1 MNEPVPYAPTAGISY
16 SPSES
21 VYWDHDALSGEID
34 RTFEIC
40 HGCRMC
46 FKYCDSFPLLFSFID
61 ERHDGDVRKISEIE
75 TEQVMDACFQCKLCE
90 VQCPYTVRENHE
102 FLLDFPKLVHRYKA
116 QKTAKHGVSFRNKM
130 LGDPEKTAKLVRST
144 FGIADKLNQKS
155 RIHRKFMD
163 FLLGIHNE
171 KNLPKFPRKTFTS
184 WAETEN
190 LISGESEG
198 EVVLFPTC
206 YVENNEPKIGQDTV
220 KVLKKNGVSVT
231 CEKGLACCGM
241 PAWESGDLKTMQ
253 DFATKNLDL
262 LEPHVKA
269 GKKVVAINPT
279 CSMMLRQE
287 YPELVKEEDKKRAL
301 LLAEKVADPSEYLWS
316 IRNEERF
323 NTDFATTPQKVSYH
337 TPCHLRAQSIGFK
350 ARDLLRKIPGVKVD
364 TTMECCGHDGT
375 FAMKTESFEAS
386 VRIGKKSF
394 DSMSES
400 SAEIWATDCPLAA
413 MQFDQHADRRPMHP
427 MSILAQAYDET
438 GFSTSVDQIQ
448 ETDSKNE

>member
-61 ERHDGDVRKISEIE
+61 ERHDGDVRKINEIE
-75 TEQVMDACFQCKLCE
+75 TDQIMDACFQCKLCE

-155 RIHRKFMD
+155 RIHRKFME
-163 FLLGIHNE
+163 FLVGIHNE
-171 KNLPKFPRKTFTS
+171 KNLPKFPRETFTS
-184 WAETEN
+184 WAEKEN
-190 LISGESEG
+190 LISGQSEG

-206 YVENNEPKIGQDTV
+206 YVENNEPEIGQDTV

-253 DFATKNLDL
+253 DFASKNLDL

-287 YPELVKEEDKKRAL
+287 YPELVKEEDRERAL

-337 TPCHLRAQSIGFK
+337 TPCHLRAQSVGFK

-375 FAMKTESFEAS
+375 FAMKTEGFEAS

-400 SAEIWATDCPLAA
+400 SAEVWATDCPLAA
-413 MQFDQHADRRPMHP
+413 MQFDQHADKRPMHP
-427 MSILAQAYDET
+427 MSILAKAYDET
-438 GFSTSVDQIQ
+438 GFSTSVDQTK

>member
-46 FKYCDSFPLLFSFID
+46 FKYCDSFPILFSFID
-61 ERHDGDVRKISEIE
+61 ERHDGDVRKINEIE
-75 TEQVMDACFQCKLCE
+75 TDQIMDACFQCKLCE

-155 RIHRKFMD
+155 RIHRKFME
-163 FLLGIHNE
+163 FLVGIHNE

-184 WAETEN
+184 WAEKEN
-190 LISGESEG
+190 LISGQSEG

-206 YVENNEPKIGQDTV
+206 YVENNEPEIGQDTV
-220 KVLKKNGVSVT
+220 KVLKKNGISVT

-253 DFATKNLDL
+253 DFASKNLDL

-287 YPELVKEEDKKRAL
+287 YPELVKEEDRERAL
-301 LLAEKVADPSEYLWS
+301 LLAEKVLSL
-316 IRNEERF
+316 I
-323 NTDFATTPQKVSYH
+323 H
-337 TPCHLRAQSIGFK
+337 I
-350 ARDLLRKIPGVKVD
+350 
-364 TTMECCGHDGT
+364 
-375 FAMKTESFEAS
+375 
-386 VRIGKKSF
+386 
-394 DSMSES
+394 
-400 SAEIWATDCPLAA
+400 
-413 MQFDQHADRRPMHP
+413 
-427 MSILAQAYDET
+427 
-438 GFSTSVDQIQ
+438 
-448 ETDSKNE
+448 